1 MKIRQSWF
9 KRLFHSGVLF
19 YILLVALALVYI
31 LPFII
36 QIATSVSYTHL
47 TLPTNSLV

>member
-36 QIATSVSYTHL
+36 QIATSFKTDAEATANPL
-47 TLPTNSLV
+47 